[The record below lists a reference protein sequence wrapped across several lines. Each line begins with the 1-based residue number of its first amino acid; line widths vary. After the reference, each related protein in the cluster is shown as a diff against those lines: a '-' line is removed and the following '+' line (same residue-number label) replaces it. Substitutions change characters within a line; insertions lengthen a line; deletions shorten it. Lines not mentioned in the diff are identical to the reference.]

1 MPSLSDDSI
10 TTEIPLKII
19 DNHAE
24 TDISLRTDDDFHE
37 GVSLLL
43 SIDDAI
49 KDRIS
54 LLTEELFMS
63 DNDGSSIN
71 DDRIKPNIGHTNLE
85 LFEDTAAE
93 LFSQYLKVFTQPQA
107 LERSVKSAN
116 LGTLFG
122 VYLPTVQHILGVTM
136 FIRLFWVVGIAGIT
150 QASLLLAL
158 CCLT

>member
-49 KDRIS
+49 K
-54 LLTEELFMS
+54 EELFMS

-107 LERSVKSAN
+107 LERSVK
-116 LGTLFG
+116 
-122 VYLPTVQHILGVTM
+122 VYI
-136 FIRLFWVVGIAGIT
+136 IIY
-150 QASLLLAL
+150 
-158 CCLT
+158 